1 MITSALALAVERAS
15 KSSAEEQEVIAALI
29 IDELESEKK
38 WDFLLSNSKGKL
50 AEMANRAIS
59 EHRAGKTYSIPDSRK

>member
-29 IDELESEKK
+29 IDELESEEK
-38 WDFLLSNSKGKL
+38 WDSLLSNSKGKL

-59 EHRAGKTYSIPDSRK
+59 EHRAGKTYPIPDSRK